1 MKRLPVPALA
11 LLFGLC
17 LAPQLSAAPQF
28 GRDRGRTEDRVCV
41 FRDIQ
46 YQGVE
51 QCFNP
56 GDSVSTLQSLN
67 GQASSIRIYGRATVT
82 VWDETNFRGHTTVFT
97 SSMPDLGQVR
107 LESKSWS
114 DRIQSLQVGSG
125 NGPFGPPRNSSVYG
139 GSQPSPNQQL
149 SEGICVYE
157 QPNFQGRSQCWTGNE
172 DLSDLGR
179 AGHWNGRISSIRL
192 FGRTAV
198 VVYRDIGF
206 RGANLFVERDI
217 PDLSQLGGNGFRNWA
232 HQISSIQIEGR
243 GNGFPGRNRR
253 DR

>member
-1 MKRLPVPALA
+1 MKRLSVLALA
-11 LLFGLC
+11 LLSGLC

-28 GRDRGRTEDRVCV
+28 GRDRGRNADRVCIY
-41 FRDIQ
+41 RDIQ

-51 QCFNP
+51 QCFSP
-56 GDSVSTLQSLN
+56 GDSIATLQSLN

-82 VWDETNFRGHTTVFT
+82 VWDDTNFRGHTTVFA
-97 SSMPDLGQVR
+97 SSVADLGQVR

-114 DRIQSLQVGSG
+114 DRIQSLQVSSG
-125 NGPFGPPRNSSVYG
+125 NGGFGGPRNSPAYG
-139 GSQPSPNQQL
+139 GPSFPSQQL

-179 AGHWNGRISSIRL
+179 TGNWSDRISSIRV
-192 FGRTAV
+192 FGRTAAI
-198 VVYRDIGF
+198 VYRDIGF
-206 RGANLFVERDI
+206 RGASMVIDRDI
-217 PDLSQLGGNGFRNWA
+217 SDLSQVGGNGFRSWA
-232 HQISSIQIEGR
+232 QQISSIEIEGR
-243 GNGFPGRNRR
+243 GGFRRGRR